1 MSDVTTLKEELE
13 TEHRLRREAEAK
25 VEALTEFMRKK
36 MVEFEAY
43 GQKVAEAFAA
53 KDATEK
59 ELRARI
65 KALEAAVERLP
76 KQ

>member
-1 MSDVTTLKEELE
+1 MSDVTTLKVELE
-13 TEHRLRREAEAK
+13 TERQLRREAEAK

-36 MVEFEAY
+36 VVEFEAY
-43 GQKVAEAFAA
+43 GQKVAAALAA
-53 KDATEK
+53 KDAAEK

-65 KALEAAVERLP
+65 KELETAVERLP